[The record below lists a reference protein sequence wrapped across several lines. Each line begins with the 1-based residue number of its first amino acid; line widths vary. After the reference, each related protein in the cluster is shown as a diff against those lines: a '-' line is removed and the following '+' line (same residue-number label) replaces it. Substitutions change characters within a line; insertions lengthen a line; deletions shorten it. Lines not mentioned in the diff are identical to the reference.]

1 MKILLCQPPV
11 EDFYT
16 TPDRHYPLGLLSL
29 AGYLHDLPVTCKV
42 ADFLHTGSRRTIPL
56 PKNFTR
62 IRDLLNREDAPFKS
76 FRQYYHFGMDW
87 ENIEVF
93 FRKESPDI
101 IGVSSNFYTYSH
113 EAIKTIRL
121 ARKACPKAFIIA
133 GGQNVRDGLFS
144 LGEDIPADLAI
155 AGEGE
160 VSFRNTVGA
169 LLHLPGFQPR
179 EVTDPHNSGFQSRG
193 QDAPHRPGFQPR
205 VVESPFTPVEHIHVA
220 HELINAADY
229 TVGGYPMAMVQT
241 SRGCPYHC
249 GFCTIERTFGRKIR
263 YRPVEAVLEEIDQLV
278 RRGVK
283 VLDFEDDNLTVN
295 RNFAVSLFEGIRRR
309 YGDSLR
315 LYAMNGLSSWTLD
328 RELLTLMRQ
337 AGFVMLNLSV
347 GTLSAVSLRESGRV
361 DSREDFARA
370 AHIAHKLGMKVMGYF
385 IAGLP
390 GEGYAEGLETLR
402 FLRSLPV
409 VPGISPFYYIPG
421 QTLRIPR
428 IPADP
433 RDARL
438 TRFYPSHEG
447 ITEEELVVLFEQTRL
462 AAASRLEAGT

>member
-29 AGYLHDLPVTCKV
+29 AGYLQDLPVTCKV
-42 ADFLHTGSRRTIPL
+42 VDFLHSGSRRTIPL

-62 IRDLLNREDAPFKS
+62 IRELLNRADAPFKS

-87 ENIEVF
+87 DKIEAF
-93 FRKESPDI
+93 FREESPDL
-101 IGVSSNFYTYSH
+101 IGVSSNFFTYSH
-113 EAIKTIRL
+113 EAIQTIRL
-121 ARKACPKAFIIA
+121 ARKACPNAFIVV
-133 GGQNVRDGLFS
+133 GGQNVRDGLFT
-144 LGEDIPADLAI
+144 LGEDIPVDLAI

-160 VSFRNTVGA
+160 IPFRRAVEA
-169 LLHLPGFQPR
+169 LLCDPGIQHPDSQFM
-179 EVTDPHNSGFQSRG
+179 
-193 QDAPHRPGFQPR
+193 
-205 VVESPFTPVEHIHVA
+205 ESTCTPVDKIRVA
-220 HELINAADY
+220 HDLVNVADY

-241 SRGCPYHC
+241 SRGCPYRC
-249 GFCTIERTFGRKIR
+249 GFCTIERTFGRTMR
-263 YRPVEAVLEEIDQLV
+263 YRPVEAVLEEIDGLV

-295 RNFAVSLFEGIRRR
+295 RQFAVSLFEGIRDH

-328 RELLTLMRQ
+328 RDLLTLMRET
-337 AGFVMLNLSV
+337 GFVMLNLSV
-347 GTLSAVSLRESGRV
+347 GTLSEESLRKSKRV
-361 DSREDFARA
+361 DSREDFVRA
-370 AHIAHKLGMKVMGYF
+370 AHIAHNLGMKVMGYF

-390 GEGYAEGLETLR
+390 GEGYKEGLETLR
-402 FLRSLPV
+402 FLQHLPV

-421 QTLRIPR
+421 QTLRVPKIPK
-428 IPADP
+428 DP

-438 TRFYPSHEG
+438 TRFYPSHDG
-447 ITEEELVVLFEQTRL
+447 ITEEELVTLFKKTVWKNRKY
-462 AAASRLEAGT
+462 LEKERNEGQGTSSE